1 MYTTSGFV
9 LRKYDIG
16 EADRMYIIYTKD
28 YGKKN
33 LFCKGAL
40 KIKSKLSPHLAEFA
54 DVDIDFVQ
62 GKTFEKI
69 VGARME
75 KSFSRIRDD
84 LRKIAI
90 ANYILDVVDNLTKVD
105 HPDREIY
112 TLIKKASEIIDEQ
125 KDIRKAYFSANIFIW
140 KLIILL
146 GYKPEFDKCSEC
158 GKKLEEPYFN
168 NRRCEFVCGECR
180 AGRREEWTMDID
192 ELRHG
197 KPLPNPPLK
206 GEGTRALCRSSFEYL
221 KGNPMAEVDFDEI
234 IFIIKSFM
242 RLQLEKVLKSE
253 VWITKLFDY

>member
-1 MYTTSGFV
+1 MYTTQGFV
-9 LRKYDIG
+9 LRKYNIE

-54 DVDIDFVQ
+54 DADFDFVK
-62 GKTFEKI
+62 GKSVEKI

-75 KSFSRIRDD
+75 KSFVNIRGD

-90 ANYILDVVDNLTKVD
+90 GNFILDAIDNLIKPD

-112 TLIKKASEIIDEQ
+112 ILIKKALEIIDGH

-140 KLIILL
+140 KLLILL
-146 GYKPEFDKCSEC
+146 GYKPEFDKCAKC
-158 GKKLEEPYFN
+158 GMKLKEPYFDE
-168 NRRCEFVCGECR
+168 RTGEFFCGECFRRR
-180 AGRREEWTMDID
+180 AGAGSRDGLYREKI
-192 ELRHG
+192 
-197 KPLPNPPLK
+197 PPNPPLQRG
-206 GEGTRALCRSSFEYL
+206 GERTPLCRSSLEYL
-221 KGNPMAEVDFDEI
+221 KGNPMAEVNFDEI
-234 IFIIKSFM
+234 IFIVKSFM
-242 RLQLEKVLKSE
+242 RLHLEKVLKSE